1 MAVCPKSIISL
12 VPKDEGIPVV
22 LCKSKE
28 KGALT
33 RKQCTSGCIGCMK
46 CAKNCEVG
54 AISVINFCA
63 EVDPDKCVAC
73 GKCADGCPVH
83 CIHIMGGRAVIG

>member
-1 MAVCPKSIISL
+1 
-12 VPKDEGIPVV
+12 
-22 LCKSKE
+22 
-28 KGALT
+28 
-33 RKQCTSGCIGCMK
+33 MK

-63 EVDPDKCVAC
+63 EVDAEKCVAC

-83 CIHIMGGRAVIG
+83 CIHIMGGRAVVG